1 MTMCSNSV
9 IQILPT
15 LKLTGGTAAKVK
27 LLAQHSRY
35 KQIICVVN
43 HKDNV
48 SYIEQWNKIKNCQL
62 APVYTF
68 RNPLLNAIRLYH
80 LVKKYNAYIIHAYF
94 PIDSV
99 SASILKV
106 FCPSVKIIRS
116 FEGVLEYSKW
126 KHRIQAFAFKNHD
139 VFVGISKYVMDFY
152 REKFPLIANRGIEV
166 IYNSPAFFED
176 LKLPITHNIS
186 AKRIVNV
193 GCCNPSKNSATL
205 VKAAKI
211 LKDKGIETK
220 FELIGD
226 GCLRSQIE
234 ELIQNLGVENNVYL
248 CGFSNN
254 VKSYLDASS
263 IYVHPSN
270 LEGFGMAVVEAMGR
284 CCACIVSDSCALPE
298 LVDDGIDGFIAKTYD
313 AEDWANKIET
323 LLSNQTLVDDFGI
336 KAYNKVKNIFSID
349 AYVNNLDN
357 LYARLYSDN

>member
-1 MTMCSNSV
+1 MSPKGI

-35 KQIICVVN
+35 KQIICVVD
-43 HKDNV
+43 HKDNIN
-48 SYIEQWNKIKNCQL
+48 YMEQWNQIGNCQIE
-62 APVYTF
+62 PVYTF
-68 RNPLLNAIRLYH
+68 RNPLLNAIRLYN
-80 LVKKYNAYIIHAYF
+80 LVKRHNAYIIHAYF

-116 FEGVLEYSKW
+116 FEGVLAYSKW
-126 KHRIQAFAFKNHD
+126 RRRFQSLVFKNHD
-139 VFVGISKYVMDFY
+139 VFIGISKYVGGFY
-152 REKFPLIANRGIEV
+152 GKIFPSIAKRGIEV

-176 LKLPITHNIS
+176 LKSAIIHNVT

-211 LKDKGIETK
+211 LRDRGIDAK

-234 ELIQNLGVENNVYL
+234 ELIQNLGVEDNVFL

-254 VKSYLDASS
+254 VKPYLDASS

-270 LEGFGMAVVEAMGR
+270 LEGFGMAVIEAMGR

-298 LVDDGIDGFIAKTYD
+298 LVHDGVDGFIAKTYD
-313 AEDWANKIET
+313 AEDWANKIEM
-323 LLSNQTLVDDFGI
+323 LLSNQTLVNDFGE
-336 KAYNKVKNIFSID
+336 KAYQKAKNVFSID

-357 LYARLYSDN
+357 LYTRLYEDN